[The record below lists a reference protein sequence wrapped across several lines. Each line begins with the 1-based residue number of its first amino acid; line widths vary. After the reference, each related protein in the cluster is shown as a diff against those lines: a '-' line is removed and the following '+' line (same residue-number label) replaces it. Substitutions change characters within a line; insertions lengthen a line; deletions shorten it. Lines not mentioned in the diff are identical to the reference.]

1 LPIIKFLLL
10 LQAVSRNGIM
20 LKKQSFKNKKS
31 LIFGRAT
38 LARTVKV
45 RKYIFST
52 FQVFILAVVL
62 SVSYSLVFE
71 SPKEFALK
79 LENAKYLKNI
89 TLIQNELDLMNKALS
104 EIQEKDDR
112 LYRMVLGV
120 DPLSDEIRSAGIGG
134 SSKKTNSDALPN
146 DLKFGKYRNEL
157 KQLDAQLKVQAVSFD
172 ELTALATENIN
183 RIQHRPSIYPIA
195 PDDLTRFASSFGYR
209 THPIFQIRKFHKG
222 IDLTALKGTPV
233 YATAK
238 GRVSIATNANDGYGN
253 KVFINHGYGYLTV
266 YAHLHKINVK
276 VGQEVNLG
284 DLIGQVGNTG
294 ISVAPHLHYEVRK
307 NDRPVN
313 PLAYIY
319 KDISSEEYSL
329 ITHGK

>member
-1 LPIIKFLLL
+1 MFK
-10 LQAVSRNGIM
+10 N
-20 LKKQSFKNKKS
+20 QSIENKKS
-31 LIFGRAT
+31 LIFGQAM

-45 RKYIFST
+45 KKYIFPAMQIFVLS
-52 FQVFILAVVL
+52 VIL
-62 SVSYSLVFE
+62 SVSYSLLFE
-71 SPKEFALK
+71 SPEEFALK
-79 LENAKYLKNI
+79 LENAKYLKNL
-89 TLIQNELDLMNKALS
+89 TLIQNELDNVNKALT

-112 LYRMVLGV
+112 LYRLVLGV
-120 DPLSDEIRSAGIGG
+120 DPISDEIRSAGIGG
-134 SSKKTNSDALPN
+134 YSEESSTDALPN

-157 KQLDAQLKVQAVSFD
+157 KQLDAQIKVQAVSFD

-195 PDDLTRFASSFGYR
+195 PKDMIRFASGYGFR
-209 THPIFQIRKFHKG
+209 THPIFHIEKFHKG
-222 IDLTALKGTPV
+222 IDLTALKGSPV

-238 GRVSIATNANDGYGN
+238 GRVTIATNANDGYGN
-253 KVFINHGYGYLTV
+253 KVSIDHGYGYTTV

-294 ISVAPHLHYEVRK
+294 TSVAPHLHYEVRE
-307 NDRPVN
+307 NNHPVN

-319 KDISSEEYSL
+319 KDISNEEYQL
-329 ITHGK
+329 ITQIK